1 MKEDLRSD
9 SVFIAK
15 LKSIV
20 ASPLEITFKKLLKTC
35 QQLIWLLSENI
46 LNTQD
51 NHEESKQ
58 NEHVMIS
65 YNRESRE
72 LCLRIKSSLEQIGL
86 KVWIDV
92 SDMSGCTLESMAKAV
107 EEAQCVLVCVTEKYR
122 LSVNCQ
128 AEAQYAFKMNK
139 KIIPLVMQEG
149 I

>member
-20 ASPLEITFKKLLKTC
+20 ASPFEVTFKKLLKTC
-35 QQLIWLLSENI
+35 QQLIWLLSEKN

-51 NHEESKQ
+51 NDEKNKQ

-128 AEAQYAFKMNK
+128 
-139 KIIPLVMQEG
+139 G
-149 I
+149 ISNSKLTNRKLKLFLLSF

>member
-20 ASPLEITFKKLLKTC
+20 ASPFEITFKKLLKTC
-35 QQLIWLLSENI
+35 RQLIWLLSENI

-58 NEHVMIS
+58 DEHVMIS

-139 KIIPLVMQEG
+139 KIVPLVMQEG